1 MSRTFL
7 VTGASKGI
15 GLALAQRLHR
25 SGQHVVGLARRSTA
39 DFPGTLVLSDLADPE
54 ATEATLGEL
63 TAHFRFDGVVNNV
76 GLVRPQPLGA
86 VELPVLDEVLR
97 VNLHP
102 ALQTVQALLPG
113 MIERGWG
120 RVVNITSLTVLG
132 APERTAYAAA
142 KAALAS
148 FSRSWA
154 LELATTGITVNAVSP
169 GPTQTALFRENN
181 PVGSSGEQRYLAQVP
196 MRRLGWPDE
205 IASAIAFLLSDDA
218 ASSPARRCMST
229 AAPRSARRR
238 SKTAWCRLHSGGG
251 ALAKQLQAPVREC
264 AHLGRAMLAGGVQRV
279 EREGLARPV
288 RKEFDQRTAL
298 QEIAAAQFQNLR
310 DPGALAAGADHRV
323 DVRYHQP
330 RRLAH
335 GQHHVP
341 PAKFPGEGTAGAG
354 ILIVDAGVV
363 DQFARV
369 GRKAVRGEIAGRGH
383 GQGARLQQLARG
395 GSGRGRLAEAE
406 RHVEPVGD
414 QIAHLVA
421 HQQFQPQFRMRREER
436 GQRRREH

>member
-25 SGQHVVGLARRSTA
+25 SGHHVVGLARRSTA
-39 DFPGTLVLSDLADPE
+39 DFPGTLVLADLADPA

-86 VELPVLDEVLR
+86 VELPVLEEVLR

-102 ALQTVQALLPG
+102 ALQAVQALLPG

-205 IASAIAFLLSDDA
+205 IAAAIAFLLSDDA
-218 ASSPARRCMST
+218 GFIT
-229 AAPRSARRR
+229 GQ
-238 SKTAWCRLHSGGG
+238 TLHVDGG
-251 ALAKQLQAPVREC
+251 ASIGK
-264 AHLGRAMLAGGVQRV
+264 
-279 EREGLARPV
+279 
-288 RKEFDQRTAL
+288 
-298 QEIAAAQFQNLR
+298 AAF
-310 DPGALAAGADHRV
+310 
-323 DVRYHQP
+323 
-330 RRLAH
+330 
-335 GQHHVP
+335 
-341 PAKFPGEGTAGAG
+341 
-354 ILIVDAGVV
+354 
-363 DQFARV
+363 
-369 GRKAVRGEIAGRGH
+369 
-383 GQGARLQQLARG
+383 
-395 GSGRGRLAEAE
+395 
-406 RHVEPVGD
+406 
-414 QIAHLVA
+414 
-421 HQQFQPQFRMRREER
+421 
-436 GQRRREH
+436 